1 MSFSCVQASL
11 EELAVDESDTQP
23 AMIIFY
29 SNLPIT
35 CQQVVVGNPINCW
48 ITFEISS
55 SDDIAVRQHNLP
67 TKTACRYQLREIDW
81 KADEGYA
88 YESSRSLDIVAKV
101 KIPRIYSS
109 TAEPAH
115 HCLCVSAKKVIFLSE
130 YVLLIRS
137 ISERRVS
144 QDKIAT
150 RFGCDRRLRFSSDAD
165 NVRLTN
171 VCIIINIIIVIFWP
185 TSTKPVGTKT
195 LNIWNNNCYYHFI
208 ISLLLILLILKIS
221 QHFAKLWDR
230 VVCPFHSRN
239 IS

>member
-101 KIPRIYSS
+101 NYPRRYTCSS
-109 TAEPAH
+109 TAEPA
-115 HCLCVSAKKVIFLSE
+115 CQYLYVSAKKAVLCLCMFYQLDQFLNA
-130 YVLLIRS
+130 VFH
-137 ISERRVS
+137 
-144 QDKIAT
+144 KAT
-150 RFGCDRRLRFSSDAD
+150 
-165 NVRLTN
+165 
-171 VCIIINIIIVIFWP
+171 
-185 TSTKPVGTKT
+185 
-195 LNIWNNNCYYHFI
+195 
-208 ISLLLILLILKIS
+208 
-221 QHFAKLWDR
+221 
-230 VVCPFHSRN
+230 
-239 IS
+239 